1 LIAALEAGR
10 SELEK
15 GRSGVWKASWA
26 QRQRLLEELRV
37 LAQFYVAN
45 ESEDA
50 RLGMEVMCDDFFRV
64 LAERVY
70 PGGWAGLLNYAMKAA
85 G

>member
-1 LIAALEAGR
+1 LIAPLEEGR
-10 SELEK
+10 SE
-15 GRSGVWKASWA
+15 VWKARNA
-26 QRQRLLEELRV
+26 QRHRLLEELRV

-45 ESEDA
+45 EGEDA
-50 RLGMEVMCDDFFRV
+50 RLGMEAMCDDFFRV

-70 PGGWAGLLNYAMKAA
+70 PGGWAGLLIYAMKAA

>member
-1 LIAALEAGR
+1 MITALEEGR
-10 SELEK
+10 SEVEE
-15 GRSGVWKASWA
+15 GRSAVWKARWA

-45 ESEDA
+45 ENEDA